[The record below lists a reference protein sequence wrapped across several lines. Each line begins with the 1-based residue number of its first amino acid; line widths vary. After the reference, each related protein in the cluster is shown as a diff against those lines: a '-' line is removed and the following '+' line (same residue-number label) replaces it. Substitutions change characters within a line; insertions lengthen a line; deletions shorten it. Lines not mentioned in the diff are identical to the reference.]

1 MAANQVVRTVH
12 VHRVNRREFLK
23 HAGRASLAV
32 AALSAPGCA
41 AATRATTA
49 SPARPTRMPSPAG
62 VAPPS
67 YLGDLRVTSE
77 VVPDAPQPLPAVT
90 RDPKDDY
97 LVALAQSAS
106 GDALISGDPHLTE
119 LTDLVLD
126 DRSVFGKS
134 SKGLLCFYIPPHS

>member
-1 MAANQVVRTVH
+1 MVSPHLLTELDDVL
-12 VHRVNRREFLK
+12 HRERFR
-23 HAGRASLAV
+23 S
-32 AALSAPGCA
+32 
-41 AATRATTA
+41 RAT
-49 SPARPTRMPSPAG
+49 
-62 VAPPS
+62 VEEVDS